1 MGFVLSQCGFEQL
14 KLEKT
19 IGKNIYD
26 HGEAIVKCFRYKK
39 RPDFSGLFSCLQ
51 ADRIPVLLRLQRLES
66 RKGPALIESKLLLHL

>member
-26 HGEAIVKCFRYKK
+26 HGEAIVKCFRYKRDRRNPVSFLVYK
-39 RPDFSGLFSCLQ
+39 PTAFQ
-51 ADRIPVLLRLQRLES
+51 AASTLAAS
-66 RKGPALIESKLLLHL
+66 